1 MEMQIP
7 AGPRYGSREKS
18 GLVCQGEVRHE
29 CTKQALARLRP
40 GGTGHPGRGYRRS
53 RVARAEHLDLAEKP
67 PGLVL
72 HQPAAMLRCPFAVIT
87 TRHEA
92 TSCDG
97 CFDGRRL
104 FKLNICF
111 LSEFRPQPALP
122 LPVHRNAVPPRFQ
135 PRPPSP

>member
-40 GGTGHPGRGYRRS
+40 GGTGDPGRRYRRS

-67 PGLVL
+67 PGLIL
-72 HQPAAMLRCPFAVIT
+72 HRPAAMLRLVAL
-87 TRHEA
+87 R
-92 TSCDG
+92 CDH
-97 CFDGRRL
+97 DTKRRL
-104 FKLNICF
+104 
-111 LSEFRPQPALP
+111 AT
-122 LPVHRNAVPPRFQ
+122 AVLTAGAC
-135 PRPPSP
+135 SS